1 MFETTI
7 NGRPVGEFGEGAL
20 CTAQL
25 GIRAI
30 FASGDLAL
38 TNEAQALV
46 PGIETVA
53 VKRGTTSGR
62 GDVCDRETYAKRN
75 LGAIHFQPER
85 ARQMILAG
93 AERAIRR
100 AWPTRCW
107 AWFR

>member
-1 MFETTI
+1 MGTRT
-7 NGRPVGEFGEGAL
+7 
-20 CTAQL
+20 
-25 GIRAI
+25 I

-62 GDVCDRETYAKRN
+62 GDECDRETYAKRN

-93 AERAIRR
+93 AERAIRPR
-100 AWPTRCW
+100 WPTRRW
-107 AWFR
+107 AWSR